1 MTGKKILVAYSSFYG
16 YVEEISNE
24 MVKLLE
30 QKGFVVHPINLK
42 KVRSSRWPNIGE
54 YDGILVGSSS
64 EYVRYTISRQ
74 GFGQG
79 PGKIVRKDPRNFLR
93 TNLDEI
99 SQTNKILGIFRSDP
113 LDFDVILNPEPAAK
127 NLEELIIKKFGYKPS
142 ICAWFG
148 PVIDFKHKKFRYDV
162 KKRMRWDLK
171 QMRGKT
177 GLEFNLRGHNDFRDW
192 ERIKEFTMRFAEM
205 VDPSLK
211 SSGGS
216 DTCPG
221 CGTKINPSW
230 KFCADCNY
238 KLN

>member
-1 MTGKKILVAYSSFYG
+1 MAGKKILVAYSSLYG

-24 MVKLLE
+24 MVKILE

-42 KVRSSRWPNIGE
+42 KVRSSKWPNIGE

-64 EYVRYTISRQ
+64 EMVRYAISRY
-74 GFGQG
+74 G
-79 PGKIVRKDPRNFLR
+79 PGKIVRKDPRNFLI

-113 LDFDVILNPEPAAK
+113 FDFSVILNPEFAAK

-148 PVIDFKHKKFRYDV
+148 PVIDFKSKKFRYDV
-162 KKRMRWDLK
+162 KKYMRRDLK
-171 QMRGKT
+171 KISRKT

-192 ERIKEFTMRFAEM
+192 ERINEFTMRFAEM

-221 CGTKINPSW
+221 CGTKINLSW
-230 KFCADCNY
+230 N
-238 KLN
+238 

>member
-1 MTGKKILVAYSSFYG
+1 MTGKKILVAYSSLYG
-16 YVEEISNE
+16 SVEEISLE
-24 MVKLLE
+24 ISKILE
-30 QKGFVVHPINLK
+30 QKGFLVHLINLK
-42 KVRSSRWPNIGE
+42 KVRSSKWPYIGE

-64 EYVRYTISRQ
+64 EFVQYALSRH
-74 GFGQG
+74 GYG
-79 PGKIVRKDPRNFLR
+79 PGKIVRKDPRNFLKK
-93 TNLDEI
+93 NLDEI

-113 LDFDVILNPEPAAK
+113 LDFSVILNPEPAAK

-148 PVIDFKHKKFRYDV
+148 PVIDFKHKKLYYKV
-162 KKRMRWDLK
+162 KKSMRQDLK
-171 QMRGKT
+171 RISRKT
-177 GLEFNLRGHNDFRDW
+177 GLEFNLRGYNDFRDW
-192 ERIKEFTMRFAEM
+192 ERINEFTMRFAEM

>member
-1 MTGKKILVAYSSFYG
+1 MTGKKILVAYSSLYG
-16 YVEEISNE
+16 SVEEISLE
-24 MVKLLE
+24 ISKTLE
-30 QKGFVVHPINLK
+30 QKGFLVHLINLK
-42 KVRSSRWPNIGE
+42 KVRSSKWPYIGE

-64 EYVRYTISRQ
+64 EFVQYAFSRH
-74 GFGQG
+74 GYN
-79 PGKIVRKDPRNFLR
+79 PGKIVRKDPRNFLKK
-93 TNLDEI
+93 NLDEI

-113 LDFDVILNPEPAAK
+113 FDFSVILNPEPAAK

-148 PVIDFKHKKFRYDV
+148 PVIDFKHKKLYYRV
-162 KKRMRWDLK
+162 KKYMRQDLK
-171 QMRGKT
+171 RISRKT

-192 ERIKEFTMRFAEM
+192 ERINEFTMRFAEM

-211 SSGGS
+211 SYGGS

-238 KLN
+238 KLS

>member
-1 MTGKKILVAYSSFYG
+1 MTGKKILVGYSSLYG
-16 YVEEISNE
+16 YVEEISLE
-24 MVKLLE
+24 ISKILE
-30 QKGFVVHPINLK
+30 QKGFLVHPINLK
-42 KVRSSRWPNIGE
+42 KVRSSKWPYIGE
-54 YDGILVGSSS
+54 YTGILVGSSS
-64 EYVRYTISRQ
+64 EMARYALSRY
-74 GFGQG
+74 G
-79 PGKIVRKDPRNFLR
+79 PGKIVRRDPKNFLR
-93 TNLDEI
+93 TNLNEI

-113 LDFDVILNPEPAAK
+113 LDFSVILNPDPAA
-127 NLEELIIKKFGYKPS
+127 NLLEELIIKKFGYKPS

-148 PVIDFKHKKFRYDV
+148 PVIDFKSKKFRYDI
-162 KKRMRWDLK
+162 KKYMRRELK
-171 QMRGKT
+171 KISRKT

-192 ERIKEFTMRFAEM
+192 ERINEFTMRFAEM

-238 KLN
+238 KLK